1 LPQSN
6 VERLEALMPGP
17 DTDMADLIRDDA
29 LFASIAETVED
40 LFHPDVVSV
49 PAWQGSGLTYSG
61 IDGFRE
67 MWLDWLEPWAG
78 YRTRVDERFEKGDR
92 VVVLVRDHG
101 RRAETDVDVEL
112 ISGSVWTFREGR
124 ISRVEFY
131 RNREELR
138 EATGLTLT

>member
-1 LPQSN
+1 LSSN

-17 DTDMADLIRDDA
+17 DTDMVGLIRDDT
-29 LFASIAETVED
+29 LFASLADVFRD

-61 IDGFRE
+61 LGGFRE

-78 YRTRVDERFEKGDR
+78 YRTQVEEMFEMGDR

-101 RRAETDVDVEL
+101 RRVETDVDVEL
-112 ISGSVWTFREGR
+112 ISGSVWTFRDGK
-124 ISRVEFY
+124 IARVEFY
-131 RNREELR
+131 RNRDELR
-138 EATGLTLT
+138 EANELER